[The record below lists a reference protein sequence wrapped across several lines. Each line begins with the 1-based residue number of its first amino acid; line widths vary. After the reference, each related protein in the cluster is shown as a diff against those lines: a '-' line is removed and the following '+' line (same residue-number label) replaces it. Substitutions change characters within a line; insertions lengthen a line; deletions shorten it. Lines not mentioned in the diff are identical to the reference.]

1 MALINCFKTSK
12 QSIWRNTKFRAE
24 NTRAKKDKGEIR
36 CLGGASKLLKTL
48 V

>member
-1 MALINCFKTSK
+1 MKNGINKLFQKR
-12 QSIWRNTKFRAE
+12 IWRNTKFRAE

-36 CLGGASKLLKTL
+36 CLGGASELLKTL